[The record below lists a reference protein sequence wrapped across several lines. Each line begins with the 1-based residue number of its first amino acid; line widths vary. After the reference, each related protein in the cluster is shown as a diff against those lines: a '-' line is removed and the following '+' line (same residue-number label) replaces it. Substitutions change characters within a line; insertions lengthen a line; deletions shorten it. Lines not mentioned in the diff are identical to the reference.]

1 MEKDSVVS
9 VITCCYNGRE
19 HLDNCMGSL
28 LNQTYKKLQVI
39 FIDDGS
45 TDGSFEFAKRYTNR
59 FSSQGAT
66 LLCLSQANT
75 GAGGAA
81 ANGLLWAS
89 GDFIMC
95 FDVDDYLYSESIRKM
110 RDYLVAYPEDALVR
124 TNGFIVAP
132 KGNEKTRFVSEMSE
146 MNNKDIFEDLLL
158 GRTNNWAGSYMV
170 RANALWAVYP
180 DHRIPES
187 RYGQNLQILMA
198 AAWQNKAGFID
209 EPLMEY
215 RFNPLSF
222 TNIDH
227 SFDGSYDRL
236 QGYKRIRMDILEK
249 MSIKDREIWNKLDIA
264 YSSLL
269 LDLCIRHRKKAE
281 YLEQYAR
288 LNALETP
295 SCVYQYYYHL
305 YSGHRFL
312 SLVFRVA
319 CSKIAG
325 QVFRFGIVGIIATA
339 LHYGLYLG
347 LKKLIPITFAYIIGY
362 GLSFV
367 ANYFLTALFTFR
379 KKTSVQTGMGFLG
392 AHLFNLAL
400 QTCLLNLFIYWGV
413 NSSWAPVPVFVIAV
427 PINFLLVRFVFK
439 GKEKIFS
446 S

>member
-1 MEKDSVVS
+1 MKEGLVS
-9 VITCCYNGRE
+9 VIVCCFNGKQFLDTCFDC
-19 HLDNCMGSL
+19 L
-28 LNQTYKKLQVI
+28 LKQTFRPLEVI
-39 FIDDGS
+39 FVDDGS
-45 TDGSFEFAKRYTNR
+45 TDHSLEYARGYIPTFAQKGIALICIA
-59 FSSQGAT
+59 QEHK
-66 LLCLSQANT
+66 

-81 ANGLLWAS
+81 ANGLSHAS
-89 GDFIMC
+89 GEFISC
-95 FDVDDYLYSESIRKM
+95 YDIDDILYPESIKKRV
-110 RDYLVAYPEDALVR
+110 RFLEQFPQYQLVR
-124 TNGFIVAP
+124 TNGYRISSDGQERTLFVTSDAE
-132 KGNEKTRFVSEMSE
+132 KKNEA
-146 MNNKDIFEDLLL
+146 IFEDLLL
-158 GRTNNWAGSYMV
+158 GRSNNWAGSYMV
-170 RANALWAVYP
+170 RADSLWMVYP

-187 RYGQNLQILMA
+187 RYGQNLQLLMA

-249 MSIKDREIWNKLDIA
+249 LGIKDREIWNKLDIA

-269 LDLCIRHRKKAE
+269 LDLCIRHQKKAE

-305 YSGHRFL
+305 YSGNRFL